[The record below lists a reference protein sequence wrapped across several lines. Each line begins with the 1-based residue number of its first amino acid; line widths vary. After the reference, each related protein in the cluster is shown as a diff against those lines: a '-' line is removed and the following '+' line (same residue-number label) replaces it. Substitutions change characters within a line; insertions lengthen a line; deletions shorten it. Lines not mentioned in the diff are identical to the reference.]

1 MYERLRVFKPQ
12 CYGNTSG
19 SIVVLFFLEENELIN
34 HDQRSK
40 HYNYGG
46 ITKRLLGLV
55 TKKQLILNLNTFHG
69 QHSSIFHIPLGYKS
83 AR

>member
-1 MYERLRVFKPQ
+1 MKGCVFLSRNVMVIPQ
-12 CYGNTSG
+12 DLLSYY
-19 SIVVLFFLEENELIN
+19 FFLEENELIN